1 MAEYIDR
8 EVALKEL
15 NKNSITKKITLA
27 DGVSIFDTIKNIPTA
42 DEVTVVRCKKCKYF
56 FDNCCNHPSNLVA
69 YRVPDFGE
77 HYVYKDGIKVKPD
90 HFCGYGE
97 RKEGAEE

>member
-1 MAEYIDR
+1 MVI
-8 EVALKEL
+8 LNFKEL
-15 NKNSITKKITLA
+15 EATPNE
-27 DGVSIFDTIKNIPTA
+27 
-42 DEVTVVRCKKCKYF
+42 DEVTVVRCEKCRYF

-77 HYVYKDGIKVKPD
+77 HYVYIDGIKVEPD

-97 RKEGAEE
+97 LKGGAN